1 MRTTFFHA
9 VPAMR
14 CHCPAKTFRKA
25 SQALEY
31 ARQAANAFK
40 VAYAVWRVRK
50 GTLRLLIHA
59 PGGRVRF
66 QAGNSGGNRLQ
77 TRADRTASPGA
88 CMRRYPPSHVRE
100 RA

>member
-1 MRTTFFHA
+1 MRATLFHA
-9 VPAMR
+9 FSAMR

-50 GTLRLLIHA
+50 GTLRLLRRFPPAHVQ
-59 PGGRVRF
+59 VR
-66 QAGNSGGNRLQ
+66 A
-77 TRADRTASPGA
+77 
-88 CMRRYPPSHVRE
+88 
-100 RA
+100 

>member
-1 MRTTFFHA
+1 MRATLFHA

-25 SQALEY
+25 QEALQY
-31 ARQAANAFK
+31 AQRAADTFQ

-50 GTLRLLIHA
+50 GTLRLL
-59 PGGRVRF
+59 
-66 QAGNSGGNRLQ
+66 
-77 TRADRTASPGA
+77 
-88 CMRRYPPSHVRE
+88 RRYPPAHVRV